1 MLRHVLAKLAGDT
14 DNADLQA
21 VPSAV
26 RGHGHEV
33 RTLARQPGLAE
44 RATRYASCVPL
55 VGDPERDQAVS
66 ILRGAYARGTI
77 GIEELEPRVESALHA
92 RSARQLAGSVRGIPG
107 GTAALAIDNFLVPAV
122 RVSTLGIRIWLA
134 ALIGR
139 VVLAGW
145 IVTTALLLGAF
156 GVWALAAGPP
166 VRGGVAFLLV
176 WLAVSCLAV
185 ALRRGARRLARP

>member
-1 MLRHVLAKLAGDT
+1 M
-14 DNADLQA
+14 
-21 VPSAV
+21 
-26 RGHGHEV
+26 
-33 RTLARQPGLAE
+33 
-44 RATRYASCVPL
+44 PL
-55 VGDPERDQAVS
+55 VGDPERDRAVS
-66 ILRGAYARGTI
+66 LLRGAYARGTI

-107 GTAALAIDNFLVPAV
+107 GTAALAIDSFLVPVV
-122 RVSTLGIRIWLA
+122 RVSTLGVRIWLA
-134 ALIGR
+134 TLIGR

-145 IVTTALLLGAF
+145 VVTTAVLLSVF

-166 VRGGVAFLLV
+166 VRGGVALLLV